1 MIGPNN
7 SLVQMIFFLYFS
19 SDVEIKFRKF
29 EIWECRRCAVITQSP
44 LGILYIILPNR
55 IKTTTIVIT
64 GQQKMKNDICFVIS
78 SVSLSSHVETIT
90 RWAQTQ
96 RRRHVFSNRV
106 LSIVLRDLGQAWNA
120 RSRKSYYYHYW
131 LSTSLQ
137 HKIIQSMNVPNH
149 SSINLQ

>member
-106 LSIVLRDLGQAWNA
+106 LSIVK
-120 RSRKSYYYHYW
+120 RSGPGLKCEEQKILLLSLLAVYKFTAQNKSEYECPK
-131 LSTSLQ
+131 S
-137 HKIIQSMNVPNH
+137 
-149 SSINLQ
+149 